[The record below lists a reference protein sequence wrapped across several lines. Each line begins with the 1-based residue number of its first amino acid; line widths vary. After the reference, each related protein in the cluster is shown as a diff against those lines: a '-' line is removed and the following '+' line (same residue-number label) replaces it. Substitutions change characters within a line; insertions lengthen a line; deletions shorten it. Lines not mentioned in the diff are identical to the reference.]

1 MSEEAKQEQPA
12 PEAPPPFDPVV
23 AGQRLAELRHQ
34 QTVCEAKLYEAQAH
48 VKHWEYQHLVL
59 QTQITALQAEVRQYL
74 LPQEAAKLTQNMQAP
89 SEA

>member
-1 MSEEAKQEQPA
+1 VSEEAKQEK
-12 PEAPPPFDPVV
+12 PEAEAPAPFDPIGV
-23 AGQRLAELRHQ
+23 GQRLAELRQQ
-34 QTVCEAKLYEAQAH
+34 QTVAEAKLYEAQAH

-74 LPQEAAKLTQNMQAP
+74 LPQEAAKLAQNMQAP